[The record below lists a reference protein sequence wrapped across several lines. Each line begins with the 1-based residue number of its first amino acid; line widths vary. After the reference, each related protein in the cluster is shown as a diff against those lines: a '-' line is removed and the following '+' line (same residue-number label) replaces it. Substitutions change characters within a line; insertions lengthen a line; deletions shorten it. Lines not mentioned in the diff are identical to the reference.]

1 VDMVLTLQLKFSLN
15 NVVVLQLTFGE
26 IAHFSDHLKF
36 HSVLFSKLFSWTM
49 NSTNPVMSMCII
61 N

>member
-1 VDMVLTLQLKFSLN
+1 MLLTLQLKFSLN
-15 NVVVLQLTFGE
+15 NVVVLQLTFLE

-36 HSVLFSKLFSWTM
+36 HRVLFSKLFSWTM